1 MWVKKKD
8 TPQSD
13 ETKREKKQKKFYYSL
28 VFLAVILA
36 IFLGSALFE
45 NEKGKEP
52 SSLQS
57 KKITLPSQDPESS
70 AENIRIAQLEI
81 TNDLMEDRL
90 SSFERNLRELKEE
103 NALLEASNQK
113 LSDEAQAFQTH
124 ILTLE
129 KQKQIE
135 IAKNLK
141 QDSPEIKKPQ
151 LRTWGDNKPQ
161 EERNVLF
168 EIPAGTI
175 VKCVLVSAADCSVA
189 VKKPSGPNML
199 LLRPLAN
206 GKLPRNV
213 RVPLKGSVII
223 ANAVGDIASERVYI
237 RGERMTLVQRN
248 GDFIETEVSAFVSG
262 EDGKE
267 GMRGVVVDRS
277 GAIITRAAFAAF
289 FQGVGQGI
297 QATLNNQTIEK
308 LSKVGDSSV
317 ILDVDT
323 YRNSGLQGA
332 NTALDKLADNFIE
345 QSKQIQPC
353 IQIQAG
359 RVVDVIFTKAVKI
372 GEKDLKK
379 KLDHERSVR
388 G

>member
-36 IFLGSALFE
+36 IFLGIALFE

-57 KKITLPSQDPESS
+57 KKITLPSQDPENS

-90 SSFERNLRELKEE
+90 SSFEKKLRELKEE
-103 NALLEASNQK
+103 NALLEASNLK
-113 LSDEAQAFQTH
+113 LADETQAFQTH

-129 KQKQIE
+129 KQKQVE
-135 IAKNLK
+135 TAKNLK
-141 QDSPEIKKPQ
+141 QDSPEIKKLE

-161 EERNVLF
+161 EQRNVLF

-317 ILDVDT
+317 ILDVD
-323 YRNSGLQGA
+323 
-332 NTALDKLADNFIE
+332 
-345 QSKQIQPC
+345 
-353 IQIQAG
+353 
-359 RVVDVIFTKAVKI
+359 
-372 GEKDLKK
+372 
-379 KLDHERSVR
+379 
-388 G
+388 

>member
-1 MWVKKKD
+1 MWFKKKD
-8 TPQSD
+8 IPQSD

-28 VFLAVILA
+28 VFLVVIFV

-45 NEKGKEP
+45 NEQRKEP
-52 SSLQS
+52 SSLKS
-57 KKITLPSQDPESS
+57 KKISLPSQDPESS

-90 SSFERNLRELKEE
+90 SSFEKNLRELKEE
-103 NALLEASNQK
+103 NTLLEASNQK
-113 LSDEAQAFQTH
+113 LAEKAQAFQTH

-129 KQKQIE
+129 KEKQVE
-135 IAKNLK
+135 TTKNL
-141 QDSPEIKKPQ
+141 QEFPEIKKPE
-151 LRTWGDNKPQ
+151 LRTWGDSKSQ

-223 ANAVGDIASERVYI
+223 GNGVGDIASERVYI

-248 GDFIETEVSAFVSG
+248 GDFVETEISAFVSG

-277 GAIITRAAFAAF
+277 GSIITRAAFAAF

>member
-1 MWVKKKD
+1 MWFKKKD
-8 TPQSD
+8 TPKAMRQ
-13 ETKREKKQKKFYYSL
+13 KREKTKKFYYSL
-28 VFLAVILA
+28 GFLAVILA

-45 NEKGKEP
+45 NEKGKGP

-113 LSDEAQAFQTH
+113 LSDEAQAFQTY

-129 KQKQIE
+129 KQKQVE
-135 IAKNLK
+135 TAKKLK

-237 RGERMTLVQRN
+237 RG
-248 GDFIETEVSAFVSG
+248 
-262 EDGKE
+262 
-267 GMRGVVVDRS
+267 
-277 GAIITRAAFAAF
+277 
-289 FQGVGQGI
+289 
-297 QATLNNQTIEK
+297 
-308 LSKVGDSSV
+308 
-317 ILDVDT
+317 
-323 YRNSGLQGA
+323 GA
-332 NTALDKLADNFIE
+332 NDPR
-345 QSKQIQPC
+345 S
-353 IQIQAG
+353 
-359 RVVDVIFTKAVKI
+359 
-372 GEKDLKK
+372 EKW
-379 KLDHERSVR
+379 
-388 G
+388 

>member
-1 MWVKKKD
+1 MWFKKKD
-8 TPQSD
+8 IPQSD

-28 VFLAVILA
+28 VFLVVIFV

-45 NEKGKEP
+45 NEQRKEP
-52 SSLQS
+52 SSLKS
-57 KKITLPSQDPESS
+57 KKISLPSQDPESS

-81 TNDLMEDRL
+81 TNDLIEDRL
-90 SSFERNLRELKEE
+90 SSFEKNLRELKEE
-103 NALLEASNQK
+103 NTLLEASNQK
-113 LSDEAQAFQTH
+113 LAEKAQAFQTY

-129 KQKQIE
+129 KGKQVETI
-135 IAKNLK
+135 KNL
-141 QDSPEIKKPQ
+141 QEFPEIKKPE
-151 LRTWGDNKPQ
+151 LRTWGDSKSQ

-223 ANAVGDIASERVYI
+223 GNGVGDIASERVYI

-248 GDFIETEVSAFVSG
+248 GDFVETEISAFVSG

-277 GAIITRAAFAAF
+277 GSIITRAAFAAF